1 MILYFNLPT
10 VLVLLAIGMTIAFL
24 YGVKVGRGKRNQD
37 S

>member
-10 VLVLLAIGMTIAFL
+10 VLILLAIGMTAAFF
-24 YGVKVGRGKRNQD
+24 YGVKVGRGKRNQG